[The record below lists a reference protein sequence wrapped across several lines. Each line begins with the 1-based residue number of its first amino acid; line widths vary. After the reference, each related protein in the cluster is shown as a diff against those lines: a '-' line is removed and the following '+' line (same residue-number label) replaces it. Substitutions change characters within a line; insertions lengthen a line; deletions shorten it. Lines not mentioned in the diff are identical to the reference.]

1 MLCHA
6 LNSSDTDKITVI
18 VKDSLSVVKYIG
30 SSIFTDCLNSFF
42 PGKVDKATIEEGITE
57 LKT

>member
-6 LNSSDTDKITVI
+6 LNNIDTDKITVI
-18 VKDSLSVVKYIG
+18 VKDSLSIVKYIG
-30 SSIFTDCLNSFF
+30 SSAFTDCLNSFF
-42 PGKVDKATIEEGITE
+42 PGKVDKVAIEEGITE